1 MYEGRKEMLF
11 DSDSYFNGYNDM
23 LYNFPGLDFSKKYEE
38 KDEGFLKGNM
48 FPNEYK
54 PYKNYTYLIPKIKTE
69 KDKDLFKVMEAS
81 FAVNDYVLALDLNP
95 NDENLFAKYKMW
107 CEKLEKCSKE
117 YESKYGPLCY
127 TKGNNYNSFKWVNG
141 SWPWESVDVK
151 YV

>member
-1 MYEGRKEMLF
+1 MLF

-23 LYNFPGLDFSKKYEE
+23 LYNFPGLDFSKKYE
-38 KDEGFLKGNM
+38 
-48 FPNEYK
+48 
-54 PYKNYTYLIPKIKTE
+54 E

-117 YESKYGPLCY
+117 YESKYGPLSY

-141 SWPWESVDVK
+141 SWPWESEDGK

>member
-38 KDEGFLKGNM
+38 KDEGF
-48 FPNEYK
+48 
-54 PYKNYTYLIPKIKTE
+54 
-69 KDKDLFKVMEAS
+69 
-81 FAVNDYVLALDLNP
+81 LNP

-141 SWPWESVDVK
+141 SWPWESEDGK

>member
-1 MYEGRKEMLF
+1 MSR
-11 DSDSYFNGYNDM
+11 
-23 LYNFPGLDFSKKYEE
+23 GLGDV
-38 KDEGFLKGNM
+38 
-48 FPNEYK
+48 YK
-54 PYKNYTYLIPKIKTE
+54 RQ
-69 KDKDLFKVMEAS
+69 VMEAS
-81 FAVNDYVLALDLNP
+81 FAINDYVLALDLNP

-141 SWPWESVDVK
+141 SWPWESEDGK